1 MPKSFNCSNQLLA
14 IKKTTALILA
24 GGRGSRLRELTDIR
38 AKPAVHFG
46 GKFRII
52 DFALSN
58 CLNSG
63 IRKMGIMTQ
72 YKSDS
77 LLCHIQDGWTFLNNN
92 HMGEF
97 VRVLPAQQRVDEIH
111 WYQGTADAVY
121 QNLDILRSYDGDY
134 VLILSGDHVY
144 KMDYSVMLMDH
155 IRSICP
161 CSIAC
166 IEVPREDASAFGCM
180 QVDENNM
187 IVDFIEKPE
196 TPPAVPGKPDKT
208 LISMGIYIFETS
220 FLFDLLDKDNKDP
233 ASSHDFGKDIIP
245 KIVKQG
251 CVHAHNYE
259 MSCVRNRAKQQICY
273 WKDVGTVDSFWAAN
287 LDLTQEYPD
296 LDIYD
301 TSWPIWTKAEQLPP
315 VKFIRDPEKRTSVSV
330 NSVISVGC
338 VIFGSEI
345 YYSILFNSVR
355 VEPECHLEQV
365 VVFPLVVIS
374 KGCRIRKA
382 IIERN
387 CVLPPNLEIGYD
399 EEEDRRHFYVSPK
412 GVVLV
417 TGAMLK
423 KLKEDRPELFANLP
437 R

>member
-1 MPKSFNCSNQLLA
+1 MINSFSISNQLLA
-14 IKKTTALILA
+14 VKKTTALILA

-97 VRVLPAQQRVDEIH
+97 VRVMPAQQRIDEVH
-111 WYQGTADAVY
+111 WYQGTADAVF
-121 QNLDILRSYDGDY
+121 QNLDILRTYECEY
-134 VLILSGDHVY
+134 VLILSGDHIY

-155 IRSICP
+155 IKSICP

-166 IEVPREDASAFGCM
+166 IEVPREEASAFGCM
-180 QVDENNM
+180 QVDEDSM
-187 IVDFIEKPE
+187 IVDFIEKPKD
-196 TPPAVPGKPDKT
+196 PPSVPGKPDKT
-208 LISMGIYIFETS
+208 MISMGIYIFES
-220 FLFDLLDKDNKDP
+220 SYLFSMLEEDNRDP
-233 ASSHDFGKDIIP
+233 NSSHDFGKDIIP

-251 CVHAHNYE
+251 NAHAHNYE
-259 MSCVRNRAKQQICY
+259 MSCVRNRTKKQICY

-301 TSWPIWTKAEQLPP
+301 PSWPIWTKSAQLPP
-315 VKFIRDPEKRTSVSV
+315 VKLMRDEEKRTTVTV
-330 NSVISVGC
+330 DSVISVGC
-338 VIFGSEI
+338 IIFGSEI
-345 YYSILFNSVR
+345 YNSVLFDSVR
-355 VEPECHLEQV
+355 VEPECLLEQV
-365 VVFPLVVIS
+365 VVFPEVVINR
-374 KGCRIRKA
+374 GCRIRKA

-387 CVLPPNLEIGYD
+387 CVLPAHLEIGYD
-399 EEEDRRHFYVSPK
+399 EEQDRKYFCVSPK

-417 TGAMLK
+417 NKAMLQA
-423 KLKEDRPELFANLP
+423 LKAGRPELFDQKS
-437 R
+437 

>member
-1 MPKSFNCSNQLLA
+1 MGTSGRVSNQLLA
-14 IKKTTALILA
+14 VKKTTALILA

-72 YKSDS
+72 YKSNS
-77 LLCHIQDGWTFLNNN
+77 LLSHIQDGWSFLNNN

-97 VRVLPAQQRVDEIH
+97 VRVLPAQQRIDEVH

-121 QNLDILRSYDGDY
+121 QNIDILQSYNNEY

-144 KMDYSVMLMDH
+144 KMDYSLMLMDH
-155 IRSICP
+155 IKSICP

-166 IEVPREDASAFGCM
+166 IEVPRNEATAFGCM
-180 QVDENNM
+180 QVDDNNM
-187 IVDFIEKPE
+187 IVDFIEKPKD
-196 TPPAVPGKPDKT
+196 PPSIPGNSDKS
-208 LISMGIYIFETS
+208 LISMGIYMFEAS
-220 FLFDLLDKDNKDP
+220 FLYNLLEEDHNDP
-233 ASSHDFGKDIIP
+233 NSSHDFGKDIIP

-251 CVHAHNYE
+251 IVHAHNYSL
-259 MSCVRNRAKQQICY
+259 SCVRNQSKEQICY
-273 WKDVGTVDSFWAAN
+273 WRDVGTVDSFWSAN
-287 LDLTQEYPD
+287 LDLTDESPD

-301 TSWPIWTKAEQLPP
+301 ENWPIWTKASQLPP
-315 VKFIRDPEKRTSVSV
+315 VKFIKDSLGNRSVNV

-338 VIFGSEI
+338 VVYGSEI
-345 YYSILFNSVR
+345 LNSVLFDSVT
-355 VEPECHLEQV
+355 VEQENLLEQV
-365 VVFPLVVIS
+365 VIFPSVIIH

-382 IIERN
+382 IIERG
-387 CVLPPNLEIGYD
+387 CEIPEGMRIGYD
-399 EEEDRRHFYVSPK
+399 LEEDRKFFYVSPK

-417 TGAMLK
+417 DMNMLK
-423 KLKEDRPELFANLP
+423 KYKELFSTSKI
-437 R
+437 